1 MRIATATSTLIAIIA
16 ASPAVCQDLV
26 AVAPLNAKVE
36 YEDSRIRVV
45 RLRIA
50 PGESLPMHDRPARIV
65 IALRS
70 SEVRQTGAD
79 GNARTVQV
87 PAGKIAWSGP
97 GRRAVT
103 NMASPLENVIVE
115 MKTAGA
121 AAKASPHPPMQPS
134 TVLDEPHHH
143 WLFENQYVRVYD
155 VRIQPGET
163 TAFHRHAYDS
173 VSVRISGGLIASQV
187 QGRSWRKTEKSE
199 AGTVEFRPDSQ
210 HPYTHRVR
218 NDGPAEYHVVIVQL
232 LQ

>member
-1 MRIATATSTLIAIIA
+1 MGIRTATALLIAIIA
-16 ASPAVCQDLV
+16 ASPAASQDLV

-65 IALRS
+65 IALTS
-70 SEVRQTGAD
+70 SEVRQTGPD
-79 GNARTVQV
+79 GNTRTMQV
-87 PAGKIAWSGP
+87 TAGKIAWSGP

-103 NMASPLENVIVE
+103 NMASPLANVIVE
-115 MKTAGA
+115 MKTAAA
-121 AAKASPHPPMQPS
+121 AAKASLQPPKQPS
-134 TVLDEPHHH
+134 TVLDEPHQD

-155 VRIQPGET
+155 VRIQPGEM
-163 TAFHRHAYDS
+163 TAFHRLAYDS
-173 VSVRISGGLIASQV
+173 VFVRISGGLIASQV
-187 QGRSWRKTEKSE
+187 QGQSWSKTEKSE

-210 HPYTHRVR
+210 RPYTHRVR

>member
-1 MRIATATSTLIAIIA
+1 MRMATATSTLIAIVA
-16 ASPAVCQDLV
+16 ASCAVCQDLV

-65 IALRS
+65 IALTS

-79 GNARTVQV
+79 GNTRTVQV
-87 PAGKIAWSGP
+87 PAGKVAWSGP
-97 GRRAVT
+97 GRRAVR

-121 AAKASPHPPMQPS
+121 AAKASPPRQPS
-134 TVLDEPHHH
+134 TVLDEPHHY
-143 WLFENQYVRVYD
+143 WLFEDEYVRVYD

-163 TAFHRHAYDS
+163 TPFHRHAYDS
-173 VSVRISGGLIASQV
+173 VSVRISGGWIASQV
-187 QGRSWRKTEKSE
+187 QGRSWRKPEKSE

-210 HPYTHRVR
+210 RPYSHRVR